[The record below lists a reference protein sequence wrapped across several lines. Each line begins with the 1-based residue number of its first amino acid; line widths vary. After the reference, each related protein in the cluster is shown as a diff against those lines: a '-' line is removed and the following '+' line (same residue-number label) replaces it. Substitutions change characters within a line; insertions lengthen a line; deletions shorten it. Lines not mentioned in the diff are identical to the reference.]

1 MLDYI
6 LSFWFKFM
14 LVLARKTGPTALVTP
29 QPWQLTKQPYILS
42 SHPVVT
48 LRQTRS
54 HGATEFLANRTEQQE
69 GRPLWATATGDG
81 KDRRKKNAGVS
92 WRYDQDFC
100 LPLVREL
107 EENATPVRTRS
118 SSAVGTTH
126 SDTNESGCH
135 DVGRATAAVGEKTYW
150 NTAAAAISIFQ
161 FLLKNNNTPP
171 AEYYWENKLTKVD
184 MKRDTKRIR
193 M

>member
-1 MLDYI
+1 
-6 LSFWFKFM
+6 
-14 LVLARKTGPTALVTP
+14 
-29 QPWQLTKQPYILS
+29 
-42 SHPVVT
+42 VT

-81 KDRRKKNAGVS
+81 KDRRRRKALGLVEDMTKIFAS
-92 WRYDQDFC
+92 
-100 LPLVREL
+100 LVREL

-135 DVGRATAAVGEKTYW
+135 VGRATAVVGEKTY
-150 NTAAAAISIFQ
+150 
-161 FLLKNNNTPP
+161 
-171 AEYYWENKLTKVD
+171 
-184 MKRDTKRIR
+184 
-193 M
+193 